1 MIEQF
6 YDLKPQVLEL
16 DRKTLELCRDQFAH
30 LEEIRDYNQLKM
42 LRAFTDCGVEARH
55 FLGSTGY
62 GVWDDSRNKLEEV
75 FSRCMELRRTA
86 GFHILLQR
94 FRERIQVM
102 NGVSL

>member
-62 GVWDDSRNKLEEV
+62 GAKSIMRSRI
-75 FSRCMELRRTA
+75 EL
-86 GFHILLQR
+86 
-94 FRERIQVM
+94 
-102 NGVSL
+102 

>member
-62 GVWDDSRNKLEEV
+62 GTIAAISWRKYFLAAWGP
-75 FSRCMELRRTA
+75 RTLWYA
-86 GFHILLQR
+86 R
-94 FRERIQVM
+94 
-102 NGVSL
+102 SS